1 MIEFVQNYK
10 QKPDKNN
17 KSINHLEK
25 SCINDIE
32 TLEKSCNFTIAFMGK
47 SDKKSTETQKYCRR
61 LGNCDYLC
69 SEKRKKENTMKRK
82 DPIEEARRY
91 VENAKETLQ
100 EKGEFNAELNRYD
113 DEKYVRAAGNYLWLG
128 VLMALDAVFHVR
140 EDRRTRADI
149 RDYKEA
155 VGKRDRKLLALV
167 NDGYDTMHL
176 SMNYDGNQSKDVSDG
191 GFRLANAIIDRCA
204 AMVN

>member
-1 MIEFVQNYK
+1 MIFCKITN
-10 QKPDKNN
+10 KNVI
-17 KSINHLEK
+17 KAKHSLVIWKKVAKMAKKRWIFGINTK
-25 SCINDIE
+25 IM
-32 TLEKSCNFTIAFMGK
+32 TIFAA
-47 SDKKSTETQKYCRR
+47 QLNR
-61 LGNCDYLC
+61 
-69 SEKRKKENTMKRK
+69 KENMKRN

-100 EKGEFNAELNRYD
+100 ERGEFNAELNRYD